1 MRRSLVAGLTLCLV
15 LGLAAGLGADMKSRQ
30 KTQVKFEGM
39 LGKMMGMFGGK
50 SVKEGVVSTVAISGD
65 RMMTVTGQTGELVD
79 LAAGEGLRHRLQGQ
93 ELRGEDLRRDAEG
106 MGSGEGEDEGTGRRG
121 ERGEG
126 RAA

>member
-50 SVKEGVVSTVAISGD
+50 SAKEGVVSTVAISGD
-65 RMMTVTGQTGELVD
+65 RMMTVTGQSGELVD
-79 LAAGEGLRHRLQGQ
+79 LAQEHRLQGQ

-106 MGSGEGEDEGTGRRG
+106 MGRGEGEDEGAGRRR